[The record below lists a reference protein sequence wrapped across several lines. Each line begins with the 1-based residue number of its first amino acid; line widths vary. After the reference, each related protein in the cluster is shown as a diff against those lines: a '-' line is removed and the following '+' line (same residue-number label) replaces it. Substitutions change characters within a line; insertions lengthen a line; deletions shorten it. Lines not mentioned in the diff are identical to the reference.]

1 MLILAIG
8 AMFLTTLSNPD
19 AAYAARSGGR
29 VGGSSF
35 RSSAPMSSR
44 SSFRSSTTTSIR
56 SSAAPRSSTR
66 LYSSPSTTIN
76 KTYIYGGG
84 HSYGMGFR
92 PFGFS
97 PFGGYYNYFP
107 IHNDNL
113 YLGLSF
119 ADSILRAVER

>member
-8 AMFLTTLSNPD
+8 AVFLTTLFNPD

-29 VGGSSF
+29 VGGSN
-35 RSSAPMSSR
+35 
-44 SSFRSSTTTSIR
+44 FRSSTTTSIR